1 MSSGTIQIATRGSA
15 LALAQ
20 STMVR
25 DLCRKAFPN
34 RHFELKVI
42 KTTGDK
48 LQTINLANPNQESTK
63 GLFTKELELALLD
76 GSADFAVHSLKDLPT
91 ELPEGLKLGAVTQR
105 EDPRDVLIYRARGT
119 VSGSRTFPAGTR
131 VRDLPSGA
139 TVATG
144 STRRQAQI
152 LALRPDLKTV
162 PIRGNVGTRLRKL
175 MDQPE
180 LDAIVL
186 AMAGLNRLSVRFGPN
201 TELSGEDIP
210 EGCLALPL
218 SIEEM
223 IPCVGQAA
231 LGIETRASDPAMD
244 EICAVLNHPPTWAC
258 ATAERAFLAAL
269 GGGCLSP
276 VAAYAERQADE
287 LHLRAISFRNETLR
301 RIEKKGPVR
310 LAADLGR
317 AAAAEISY

>member
-1 MSSGTIQIATRGSA
+1 MSSGPIQIATRGSA

-20 STMVR
+20 STLIR
-25 DLCRKAFPN
+25 DVCRKAFPD
-34 RHFELKVI
+34 RQFELRII

-76 GSADFAVHSLKDLPT
+76 GTADFAVHSLKDLPT
-91 ELPEGLKLGAVTQR
+91 ELPPGLKLGAVTQR
-105 EDPRDVLIYRARGT
+105 EDPRDVLIYRAPGASVGRSFPPGT
-119 VSGSRTFPAGTR
+119 RLSDFPAG
-131 VRDLPSGA
+131 A
-139 TVATG
+139 TIATG

-162 PIRGNVGTRLRKL
+162 PIRGNVGTRMKKL
-175 MDQPE
+175 LDQPE

-186 AMAGLNRLSVRFGPN
+186 AMAGLNRLGVRFSPN
-201 TELSGEDIP
+201 GELSGADIP
-210 EGCLALPL
+210 AGCLALPL

-231 LGIETRASDPAMD
+231 LGIETRANDPAMD
-244 EICAVLNHPPTWAC
+244 EICSVLTHPPTWAC
-258 ATAERAFLAAL
+258 ATAERAFLAKL

-276 VAAYAERQADE
+276 VAAYAEARGDQ

-301 RIEKKGPVR
+301 RIEKKG
-310 LAADLGR
+310 LLHDAAQLGR
-317 AAAAEISY
+317 AAADGISY

>member
-20 STMVR
+20 STMIR
-25 DLCRKAFPN
+25 DLCRQRFPDKA
-34 RHFELKVI
+34 FELKII

-48 LQTINLANPNQESTK
+48 LQTINLTNPNQESTK
-63 GLFTKELELALLD
+63 GLFTKELEVALLD
-76 GSADFAVHSLKDLPT
+76 GTADFAVHSLKDLPT
-91 ELPEGLKLGAVTQR
+91 ELPPGLKLGAVTER
-105 EDPRDVLIYRARGT
+105 EDPRDVLIYRRTERNGCRAFPPGT
-119 VSGSRTFPAGTR
+119 GLA
-131 VRDLPSGA
+131 DLPPGA
-139 TVATG
+139 AVATG

-162 PIRGNVGTRLRKL
+162 PIRGNVGTRLKKL
-175 MDQPE
+175 LDQPE
-180 LDAIVL
+180 LDAIIL
-186 AMAGLNRLSVRFGPN
+186 AMAGLNRLSVQFGSVG
-201 TELSGEDIP
+201 ELTGPQIP
-210 EGCLALPL
+210 EGCLSVPL

-231 LGIETRASDPAMD
+231 LGIETRSSDPGMD
-244 EICAVLNHPPTWAC
+244 EICAVLNHPATWAC

-276 VAAYAERQADE
+276 VAAYAEARAGE

-301 RIEKKGPVR
+301 RVEKKGR
-310 LAADLGR
+310 SDAALELGR
-317 AAAAEISY
+317 AAADALSY